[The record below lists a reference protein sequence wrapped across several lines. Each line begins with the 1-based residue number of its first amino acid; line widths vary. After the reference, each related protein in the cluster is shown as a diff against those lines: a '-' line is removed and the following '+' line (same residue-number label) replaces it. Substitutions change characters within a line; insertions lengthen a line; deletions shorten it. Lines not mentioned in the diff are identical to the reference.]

1 MTCLVAGALALFS
14 SGCLRHK
21 VHAAAPV
28 TLPLEPPSPVVTSE
42 PAKSPAPVPAP
53 TTQGPKNPEP
63 STPPPGLTPKPD
75 TLRRPVTAAPEPE
88 RPAAPQIS
96 PQISSSDQ
104 AQLTKQTQQ
113 YIGDA
118 QQNLRRAGGR
128 QLNPSQR
135 DMVDKIRGFLGQA
148 QDAIR
153 TSDWSR
159 AKNLAQKADLLS
171 LELVKTL

>member
-1 MTCLVAGALALFS
+1 MACLVAAALALLS
-14 SGCLRHK
+14 TGCLRHK
-21 VHAAAPV
+21 VRAAAPIAV
-28 TLPLEPPSPVVTSE
+28 PLEPPSPVVTSE
-42 PAKSPAPVPAP
+42 PAKSPAAVPAP
-53 TTQGPKNPEP
+53 SAPGPKNPEP
-63 STPPPGLTPKPD
+63 STPPPDLTPKPG
-75 TLRRPVTAAPEPE
+75 TLRRPVTAAPEAP

-118 QQNLRRAGGR
+118 QQNLHRAGGR

-159 AKNLAQKADLLS
+159 AKNLAEKADLLS